1 MKAKR
6 YFASCLLFVVVL
18 AAGRFL
24 LLRES
29 QLLHLNGNLIMA
41 IGSDVLFGLFI
52 MALTYVTKKV
62 NRVLPY
68 VLTIPML
75 LLFLA
80 NMEYIYAMGDV
91 INLRD
96 LFQAADAQ
104 FVQGTFSHL
113 SFPVYSVVLVAS
125 LVFMILSVDRR
136 KIAFRSYR
144 ASLKQLLLYG
154 VVLLTAETGLIFL
167 MGNNWERVSFTQAS
181 LHNGMVDLFYQKEM
195 VFSDFPSDID
205 SQIYGVSQIKDG
217 AYLLPADAA
226 QPKNILI
233 VAMEGIP
240 GAYLEANQQ
249 YFAADHKV
257 SLASLERIRD
267 QTLLVPNFLTHNNQ
281 TIRGLYSL
289 LSGGYPKLDASTPD
303 AYEYIQNPQSVSM
316 LPQELKARGYQTAF
330 IQAAPLDYMSK
341 DQFMSTAGFDTIIGS
356 EGFTPKISFGWGVDD
371 GAFFEQVPAYLEKLN
386 EGDDPWFA
394 TLLTVGTHHPYAIPT
409 ELEAMYPDRKEA
421 SVRYLDESLSRFI
434 EYLQT
439 SDVGKDTMVIFT
451 SDESHGVTGQPYGSN
466 WGLCLVYSPTFTGEI
481 VNDGAYGL
489 KDLKG
494 SILDYVDQE
503 TESEAVGRSI
513 FRSYQKEEPVL
524 FASHYSGDVFY
535 LAAKGEVF
543 QLDNRNRLYAIHS
556 RNGQLFSK
564 DYTRTRVTDNT
575 MKQSLTMYKQYLNQ
589 SIIDP
594 YQELVIINDKSFT
607 AGWGDYFSITG
618 GQYLTLPARSYV
630 TITMDYEW
638 MSPSEGDEISFY
650 LDAESNPERLGR
662 KTVDSSME
670 GQNKLVYTF
679 YNEEERGSYNFTLRA
694 SMFANTATFKVNRL
708 TVHFPMDKPEE
719 VTGASA
725 FEIYGQQA
733 G

>member
-1 MKAKR
+1 MKTKR
-6 YFASCLLFVVVL
+6 FFICCLVFIVVL

-29 QLLHLNGNLIMA
+29 QLLHFNVNLLLA
-41 IGSDVLFGLFI
+41 IGSDMLFGFFI
-52 MALTYVTKKV
+52 ISLVYVAKKM

-68 VLTIPML
+68 ILTVPLL

-104 FVQGTFSHL
+104 FMQGTFSRL
-113 SFPVYSVVLVAS
+113 SFPVYSVLLLAS
-125 LVFMILSVDRR
+125 LVFLIISVDRR

-144 ASLKQLLLYG
+144 VSLRQLVLYG
-154 VVLLTAETGLIFL
+154 IVLLTVETGFIFL
-167 MGNNWERVSFTQAS
+167 MGNNWEKVSFTQAS
-181 LHNGMVDLFYQKEM
+181 LHNGMVDLFYQKEV
-195 VFSDFPSDID
+195 VFSEFPSDID

-217 AYLLPADAA
+217 ALLLPPEAA
-226 QPKNILI
+226 EPKNILI

-249 YFAADHKV
+249 FFGTDNKIR
-257 SLASLERIRD
+257 LESLERIKEN
-267 QTLLVPNFLTHNNQ
+267 TLVVPNFLTHNNQ

-356 EGFTPKISFGWGVDD
+356 EGFHSSISFGWGIDD
-371 GAFFEQVPAYLEKLN
+371 GAFFDQIPAYLEKLEQG
-386 EGDDPWFA
+386 EGPWFA
-394 TLLTVGTHHPYAIPT
+394 TLLTVGTHHPYAIPP
-409 ELEAMYPDRKEA
+409 ELEAKYPDRKEA
-421 SVRYLDESLSRFI
+421 AVRYLDESLSRFI
-434 EYLQT
+434 DYLQT
-439 SDVGKDTMVIFT
+439 SGIAEDTMVIFT

-466 WGLCLVYSPTFTGEI
+466 WGLCLVYSPSINGEI
-481 VNDGAYGL
+481 VNAGAYGL

-494 SILDYVDQE
+494 SILDFVDKE
-503 TESEAVGRSI
+503 TDSEDIGRSI
-513 FRSYQKEEPVL
+513 FRTYLREEPVL

-535 LAAKGEVF
+535 MAAKGEVF
-543 QLDNRNRLYAIHS
+543 QLDNRNRLYTIHS
-556 RNGQLFSK
+556 ANNQLFSK
-564 DYTRTRVTDNT
+564 DYTRTRLTDSN
-575 MKQSLTMYKQYLNQ
+575 MKLSLTMYKQYLNQ

-594 YQELVIINDKSFT
+594 FQELTIISDKLFE

-638 MSPSEGDEISFY
+638 LEPTEGDEITFY
-650 LDAESNPERLGR
+650 LDAEQNPERLGK
-662 KTVDSSME
+662 KTLDSTSA
-670 GQNKLVYTF
+670 GQGKLVYTF
-679 YNEEERGSYNFTLRA
+679 YNEEEWASYNFTLRA
-694 SMFANTATFKVNRL
+694 SAFADTGKLKVNRL
-708 TVHFPMDKPEE
+708 SINFPMEKPEQPA
-719 VTGASA
+719 GAST
-725 FEIYGQQA
+725 FEPYGQNA